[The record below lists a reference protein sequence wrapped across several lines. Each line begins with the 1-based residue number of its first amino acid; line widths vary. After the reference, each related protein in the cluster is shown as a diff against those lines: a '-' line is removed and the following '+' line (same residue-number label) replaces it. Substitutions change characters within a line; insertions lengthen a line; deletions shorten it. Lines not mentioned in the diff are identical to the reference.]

1 MKILLFL
8 VPFLAIAGCNKCDRF
23 EYAANLFESVYP
35 EVEKSTN
42 LIANSSQGP
51 STQLSLTKYISSN
64 AVNQNKKH
72 CFDQEFISLKFTDNL
87 LGFNFELYL
96 RPTAWGGQ
104 TLGFEQKFGS
114 GSIHTSL
121 YDYTISESKMSNTS
135 YGFDTSDFFISR
147 NVRMTIRDSLSTEF
161 GVFNDVYEFVI
172 QDNDAIENERFIKS
186 IYIHKRYGL
195 LRFSNL
201 NDQTWDVEVIL

>member
-35 EVEKSTN
+35 EVEKSKN

-114 GSIHTSL
+114 GLIHTSL

-172 QDNDAIENERFIKS
+172 QDNEAIENERFIKS